1 MKAQTR
7 LPQLLAR
14 FAGPAALAV
23 GVFALFGWLFDI
35 EALKSLLPGLATMKP
50 NTAFAFVC
58 AGASLWIQRRHPT
71 GWARRLGLALASLPA
86 LIGSLT
92 LGEYLLDLDFG
103 IDRLLFHAPEPL
115 RMSEAT
121 ALNFLLLG
129 IALLAL
135 DQRWRRR
142 IAPSLSLVSLSVS
155 LLALMGYAYNVES
168 LYDVFPFASMALH
181 TSAAFFVLGL
191 GVLFARQ
198 DGGLVRLL
206 ASDGHGGTMARRLL
220 PAAVFIP
227 FVLGWLRLLGERA
240 GLYETGFG
248 VGLFALASTLV
259 FTALV
264 WWNAELLQQAEI
276 ARQRDERALRLQG
289 AALEASANAI
299 MITDT
304 AGNIQWVNPAF
315 TSLTGYSAAEIT
327 GKNPRVLKS
336 GRQKREFYKD
346 LWDTILAGK
355 TWHGVLVNKR
365 KDGSIYLDE
374 QTITPVLDSQ
384 GRVANFIAV
393 KQDIT
398 ERRRAEEALRESED
412 RYRALAEASHDMIS
426 LLDADGQIRYTNQ
439 FAAAQFGALPQE
451 LIGKNIADIF
461 PPEVAARQ
469 LANIR
474 KTLAEGE
481 PLYVEAPVRFGGSP
495 IWLGSWLTPT
505 SIQQGKAALIAS
517 RDITERKR
525 AEEALRES
533 EERFRLA
540 LENSPI
546 VVFNQDLE
554 LRYTWVYNPH
564 PGFTPETVLGKT
576 DAELLSAEDAAH
588 LTQIKRRVVETGV
601 TAREQVRTT
610 IGGEAFFYDLTV
622 EPVRGAAG
630 KIVGVTC
637 ASVDTTAQSRA
648 EEEIRKLNVELEER
662 VRERTAELKSANGE
676 LEAFA
681 YSVSHDLRAPLR
693 AIDGFSRIL
702 LETHTASLNEEGAR
716 YFNLIRDNARRM
728 GQLVDD
734 LLAFSRLGK
743 QPLKKETVS
752 PLVIVSRALE
762 ELHAEQDGREVEL
775 IIGDLPDCEADP
787 ALLKQVFLNLLSN
800 ALKYTRA
807 REKARIEVG
816 ALTISDFRS
825 QIADWDSYPLKS
837 EILNL
842 NSKIYFV
849 RDNGVGFDMK
859 YADKL
864 FGVFQRLHRAEEYEG
879 TGVGLAIVQRIV
891 HRHGGQVWA
900 EAEVDKGATFY
911 FRF

>member
-23 GVFALFGWLFDI
+23 GLSVLLGWLFEI
-35 EALKSLLPGLATMKP
+35 EALKSVLPGLATMKP
-50 NTAFAFVC
+50 NTAFAFAC
-58 AGASLWIQRRHPT
+58 AGASLWIQRGHPT
-71 GWARRLGLALASLPA
+71 GWTRRLERTLASLPA
-86 LIGSLT
+86 LIGALT
-92 LGEYLLDLDFG
+92 LGETLLDLDFG

-276 ARQRDERALRLQG
+276 ARQRDERTLRLQG

-299 MITDT
+299 VITDA

-327 GKNPRVLKS
+327 GKNPRILKS

-355 TWHGVLVNKR
+355 TWHGVLVNQR

-398 ERRRAEEALRESED
+398 ERRRAEEALRESE
-412 RYRALAEASHDMIS
+412 
-426 LLDADGQIRYTNQ
+426 
-439 FAAAQFGALPQE
+439 
-451 LIGKNIADIF
+451 
-461 PPEVAARQ
+461 
-469 LANIR
+469 
-474 KTLAEGE
+474 
-481 PLYVEAPVRFGGSP
+481 
-495 IWLGSWLTPT
+495 
-505 SIQQGKAALIAS
+505 
-517 RDITERKR
+517 
-525 AEEALRES
+525 
-533 EERFRLA
+533 ERFRLA

-546 VVFNQDLE
+546 VVFNQDLD
-554 LRYTWVYNPH
+554 LRYTWIYNPH

-576 DAELLSAEDAAH
+576 DAELLPAEDAAY

-601 TAREQVRTT
+601 TAREQVRIN

-622 EPVRGAAG
+622 EPVRGATG

-637 ASVDTTAQSRA
+637 ASVNITERRRA

-702 LETHTASLNEEGAR
+702 LETHTASLDEEGAR